1 MVVLYTPEE
10 IQAVLKE
17 LRIKPKNDKVTGRE
31 AARILTWRAKAE
43 EGVTHIYPDSAIR
56 RHVERKNLKI
66 AEQVNTRLNLYQ
78 VEDIFELPLSPRR
91 GRARQKDDRS
101 DIV

>member
-1 MVVLYTPEE
+1 MAVLYPPEE

-17 LRIKPKNDKVTGRE
+17 LRIKPKGDKVTGRE

-43 EGVTHIYPDSAIR
+43 EDVTHVYPDSAIR

-66 AEQVNTRLNLYQ
+66 AEQVNSRLNLYT

-91 GRARQKDDRS
+91 GRARQKGELPDAG
-101 DIV
+101 